1 MKRFV
6 FVAVI
11 FFLCLRLHA
20 ELFFTPDM
28 ISSHLKSYSTDEIK
42 MIEKDLKVIRSVCLD
57 DVKVSE
63 DRFYLATAGAPGA
76 RKTTILERFVNDH
89 TEYQNGAYL
98 DPDARTLRFMV
109 HTYYQSLSPF
119 IISNSVKYDDIIKYA
134 YDKWRSGS
142 HYIVLSLLE
151 EAFAVRNS
159 IIFGT
164 TSTGAHLPTFFSN
177 LKKNNYKIV
186 LLLCSCLD
194 SVRYDAVN
202 YRNSVIRFYQSSP
215 EDALSKG
222 LIFSERMEV
231 YFKYADKLYFYWT
244 DGLFGPE
251 RLCGIWSDGNLEVND
266 KQAMQSFIDKYEEDR
281 KILKSKDI
289 IIRAFDSLLGG
300 NKNLASNR

>member
-1 MKRFV
+1 MKRFI

-11 FFLCLRLHA
+11 LFLCLRLQA

-42 MIEKDLKVIRSVCLD
+42 MIEKDLKVVRSVCLD
-57 DVKVSE
+57 DVKVFE
-63 DRFYLATAGAPGA
+63 NRFYLATAGAPGA
-76 RKTTILERFVNDH
+76 RKTTILERFINSH
-89 TEYQNGAYL
+89 PEYQNGVYL

-119 IISNSVKYDDIIKYA
+119 IISNSAKYDDIIKYA

-142 HYIVLSLLE
+142 NYIVLSLLE
-151 EAFAVRNS
+151 EAFTLGNS
-159 IIFGT
+159 IIYGT
-164 TSTGAHLPTFFSN
+164 TSTGAHLPVFFSK
-177 LKKNNYKIV
+177 LKENNYKIV

-222 LIFSERMEV
+222 FSSKKKLILPDFI
-231 YFKYADKLYFYWT
+231 Y
-244 DGLFGPE
+244 
-251 RLCGIWSDGNLEVND
+251 RL
-266 KQAMQSFIDKYEEDR
+266 
-281 KILKSKDI
+281 
-289 IIRAFDSLLGG
+289 
-300 NKNLASNR
+300 LASTSPIYKKYYLCHSLKELPINGLKL